1 MANHEDPLEF
11 KSKDEAHVRDKTIPK
26 RLKRF
31 LDLEEGEKLQ
41 DFDMVSTS
49 HVTDK
54 RYNLGTTITSNHQQI
69 MTKSKKDPLFIYFA
83 FLQFFLPVCI
93 GRHVQQKEKPMGHYF
108 VVTIN
113 MKKECFELLDSL
125 QDEYSGTTDYFNT
138 VTSRVKRIWEQIS
151 PLLQLSP
158 SNIGHFKKVKMKVP
172 LQGKT

>member
-11 KSKDEAHVRDKTIPK
+11 KNKDEAHVRDKTMPK

-31 LDLEEGEKLQ
+31 LDLEEGEQLQ

-54 RYNLGTTITSNHQQI
+54 RYNLGTTITSNDQQI
-69 MTKSKKDPLFIYFA
+69 MTRSKKDPLFIYFA

-93 GRHVQQKEKPMGHYF
+93 GGHVQQKQRTVGHYF

-113 MKKECFELLDSL
+113 MKKERFELLDSL
-125 QDEYSGTTDYFNT
+125 PDEYTGTMDYFNT
-138 VTSRVKRIWEQIS
+138 VTSRVKRIWKQIS

-158 SNIGHFKKVKMKVP
+158 SNIDHFKKVKMKVP